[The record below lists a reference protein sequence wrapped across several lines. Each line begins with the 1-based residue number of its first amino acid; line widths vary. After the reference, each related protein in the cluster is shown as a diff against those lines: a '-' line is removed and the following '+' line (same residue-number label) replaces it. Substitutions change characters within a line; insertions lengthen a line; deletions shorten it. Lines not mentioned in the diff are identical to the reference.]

1 MRGEER
7 REGGGWGTCLN
18 EIFLRLLNYQRALS
32 YLAWPAHYFFLVS
45 KMNKYTHRSF
55 NPMDWTWEDLLVWA
69 LCQLTWILTAPPPS
83 PPPPSPFTL
92 FEFYD
97 LSRNR
102 VSVSPYIGKNNRHD
116 FSFAELYPVLC
127 QQFFLHFFLVLTNSF
142 FHEKSLLSN
151 FNPPLLHSYRQNPNI
166 EPWTA

>member
-7 REGGGWGTCLN
+7 GGGVGDVWTKY
-18 EIFLRLLNYQRALS
+18 FFDFFLNYQRALS

-45 KMNKYTHRSF
+45 KMKN
-55 NPMDWTWEDLLVWA
+55 
-69 LCQLTWILTAPPPS
+69 ILTGVLLEGLNVRRSPGLSPLPTDVNFNSPAPFSAPP
-83 PPPPSPFTL
+83 PFTL

-97 LSRNR
+97 LYRNR

-127 QQFFLHFFLVLTNSF
+127 QQFFALFFLVLTNSF

-166 EPWTA
+166 EPRTA